1 MNPKLTL
8 DRCIY
13 TLTAGRVL
21 HTNVFQI
28 NLGKLLFRATL
39 RVRLGSCLSTAV
51 KMDNLDCTK
60 INAHFKNSQLV
71 SGRGSF
77 TSASIHC
84 LLAPPLPLMSVNN
97 SQPVPHTATVEISCL
112 QHTKGKVHILS
123 PAQHSKHLAT
133 VTNYIGAPRHA
144 LALLLLLVVGYCSV
158 ASVGTRYLGEGP
170 NIHQH
175 RSLVCGSGVLLG
187 QRPLRCGRC

>member
-1 MNPKLTL
+1 MHISKIHSLSL
-8 DRCIY
+8 EG
-13 TLTAGRVL
+13 AHSRVL
-21 HTNVFQI
+21 AYI
-28 NLGKLLFRATL
+28 
-39 RVRLGSCLSTAV
+39 
-51 KMDNLDCTK
+51 
-60 INAHFKNSQLV
+60 
-71 SGRGSF
+71 
-77 TSASIHC
+77 AS
-84 LLAPPLPLMSVNN
+84 PTLPLMSVNN

-175 RSLVCGSGVLLG
+175 RSLVCGSGILLG
-187 QRPLRCGRC
+187 QRPPRRGRC